1 MSTFK
6 TNTIAFW
13 ENFQQK
19 EAEIIRLFE
28 NNQPEKN
35 SRNGSLER
43 SQKRDVHH
51 QGFISFI
58 LPISDRLHLTHYRI
72 RFRQYRYAHTLH
84 QAD

>member
-43 SQKRDVHH
+43 SQKKRCPPSRVHL
-51 QGFISFI
+51 FYS
-58 LPISDRLHLTHYRI
+58 SNKR
-72 RFRQYRYAHTLH
+72 
-84 QAD
+84 

>member
-28 NNQPEKN
+28 NNQPEKTVEMVHWKDHKKEM
-35 SRNGSLER
+35 STIKGSSLLFF
-43 SQKRDVHH
+43 Q
-51 QGFISFI
+51 
-58 LPISDRLHLTHYRI
+58 
-72 RFRQYRYAHTLH
+72 
-84 QAD
+84 